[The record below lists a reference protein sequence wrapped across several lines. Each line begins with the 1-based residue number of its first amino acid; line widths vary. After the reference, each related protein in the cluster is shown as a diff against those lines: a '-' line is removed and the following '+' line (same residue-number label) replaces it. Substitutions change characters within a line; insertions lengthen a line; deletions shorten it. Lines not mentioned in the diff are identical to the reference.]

1 VREDFDPRKVNNF
14 RFVSADYLAGQARLT
29 YALDD
34 LQLTE
39 TIDFPGAPEVP
50 AGREQA
56 VQRALDM
63 LHWLA
68 GTSYYKASVP
78 AQIEFAAR
86 LPDADA
92 ALLVEQVYEQ
102 GLAEFAYV
110 NDIDLSDRIKL
121 PVATDVGP
129 AHQLDLPRRAL
140 VAIGGGKDSLV
151 SIDLLL
157 RRDEPFAVTWVG
169 NSELIRRCAERCGR
183 PTLNLRRQIA
193 PELIELNRR
202 GAYNG
207 HVPVTAINSA
217 ILVLAALLYGYDEVV
232 FSNESSAGVPTLMD
246 GDKPVN
252 HQWSK
257 GPAFEQA
264 FNAWLHDHVAQDL
277 RYYSL
282 LRPLSELAVTA
293 RFAGLESFFDAFSSC
308 NRNFRLSG
316 EKPSSR
322 WCGECPKCHFV
333 FLALAPFLAKP
344 ALVRIFGRNL
354 LDESRLIGDFEALL
368 EWGADKPF
376 ECVGEARESRAALAT
391 LAQRAAWTEDAVV
404 AHFRKR
410 ILPQLPAEDLDLDAL
425 LVLGDRSGLPE
436 RLQNAFD

>member
-1 VREDFDPRKVNNF
+1 MRDDFDPRAVESF
-14 RFVSADYLAGQARLT
+14 SFVAASYADGQARLV

-39 TIDFPGAPEVP
+39 VISFPGAPAVP
-50 AGREQA
+50 VGREAA
-56 VQRALDM
+56 VAKALAM

-68 GTSYYKASVP
+68 GTSYYKASV
-78 AQIEFAAR
+78 AKQIRFDGG
-86 LPDADA
+86 LPDAQAA
-92 ALLVEQVYEQ
+92 ALIADVYEQ

-110 NDIDLSDRIKL
+110 NQLDLSGRFEL
-121 PVATDVGP
+121 PSAPGGAPGTVL
-129 AHQLDLPRRAL
+129 QLPRRAL

-151 SIDLLL
+151 SIELLKQ
-157 RRDEPFAVTWVG
+157 REEPFAVTWVG

-183 PTLNLRRQIA
+183 PTLNIKRQIA

-217 ILVLAALLYGYDEVV
+217 ILTLAALLYGYDEVV
-232 FSNESSAGVPTLMD
+232 FSNESSAAAATLTHQ
-246 GDKPVN
+246 GKAVN

-257 GPAFEQA
+257 GPAFELA
-264 FNAWLHDHVAQDL
+264 FDGWVRKQVAADM

-282 LRPLSELAVTA
+282 LRPLSELGVTA
-293 RFAGLESFFDAFSSC
+293 RFAKLDQYFDVFSSC

-354 LDESRLIGDFEALL
+354 LDLPELIADFEALC

-376 ECVGEARESRAALAT
+376 ECVGEARESRAALAR
-391 LAQRAAWTEDAVV
+391 LSERADWQEDAVV
-404 AHFRKR
+404 AHFHRR
-410 ILPQLPAEDLDLDAL
+410 ILPQLPATDRDLDAL
-425 LVLGDRSGLPE
+425 LSVGDDSSLPQ
-436 RLQNAFD
+436 RLRCAFA

>member
-1 VREDFDPRKVNNF
+1 VREDFDPRQVQCF
-14 RFVSADYLAGQARLT
+14 RFVGAEYAGGEARLH

-39 TIDFPGAPEVP
+39 VVRFPGAPEVLP
-50 AGREQA
+50 QRAQA
-56 VQRALDM
+56 VASALSM

-68 GTSYYKASVP
+68 GTSYYKAAIP
-78 AQIEFAAR
+78 RQIEFAGP
-86 LPDADA
+86 LPDPQA
-92 ALLVEQVYEQ
+92 AELITQVYVH

-110 NDIDLSDRIKL
+110 NQVTLADRVVIPRVAAASEASPLS
-121 PVATDVGP
+121 
-129 AHQLDLPRRAL
+129 LPRRAL

-151 SIDLLL
+151 SIDLLSG
-157 RRDEPFAVTWVG
+157 RDEPFAVTWVG
-169 NSELIRRCAERCGR
+169 QSELIRNCAERCGR
-183 PTLNLRRQIA
+183 PMLNIERKIA

-217 ILVLAALLYGYDEVV
+217 ILTLAALLYGYDEVV
-232 FSNESSAGVPTLMD
+232 FSNEASAGAPTLIHD
-246 GDKPVN
+246 SQPVN

-257 GPAFEQA
+257 GPEFEVAFD
-264 FNAWLHDHVAQDL
+264 AWVRSRVASDLH
-277 RYYSL
+277 YYSL

-293 RFAGLESFFDAFSSC
+293 RFARLESYFDAFSSC

-316 EKPSSR
+316 DKPRSR

-333 FLALAPFLAKP
+333 FLALAPFLVKP

-354 LDESRLIGDFEALL
+354 LDNADLIGDFEALL

-376 ECVGEARESRAALAT
+376 ECVGEARESRAALAR
-391 LAQRAAWTEDAVV
+391 LSERADWREDAVV
-404 AHFRKR
+404 AHFRR
-410 ILPQLPAEDLDLDAL
+410 HILPRLDPAELDLAGL
-425 LVLGDRSGLPE
+425 LAVGDRDHLPE
-436 RLQNAFD
+436 RLRTVFD